1 VKFRKPS
8 TATAIATTALV
19 IAVGGGTA
27 FAASQ
32 LAPGSVGNA
41 QLQNNA
47 VTNPKIKQGT
57 IEADRLSA
65 QARAALKGNQGPAGQ
80 RGPQGPAGKD
90 GTPYTPVTTL
100 TGTWVDHSDGTDGHS
115 SINAGGAQLG
125 GTGTNGGLADKNDYA
140 GIATHVLDGKTPA
153 DLATI
158 SYTESYAM
166 ASDSHFAAP
175 YFKLKLQPSGGA
187 CGADDVVYNP
197 AVQSTNL
204 DYAGETETF
213 KVTDTTSTVGV
224 NNDANPVDGMYPVA
238 IHSANNGAGKDVSNE
253 TICLAEIILGGG
265 SDATNATATINDV
278 TFAGAGVPSR
288 TYQFGS

>member
-1 VKFRKPS
+1 MKFRKPS
-8 TATAIATTALV
+8 AATAIATTALV

-32 LAPGSVGNA
+32 LAPGSVGNK

-57 IEADRLSA
+57 IEEDRLSA
-65 QARAALKGNQGPAGQ
+65 DARAALKGNQGP

-100 TGTWVDHSDGTDGHS
+100 TGTWTDHSDGTDGRS

-125 GTGTNGGLADKNDYA
+125 GTGTNGGLANSNDYA

-153 DLATI
+153 NLATI
-158 SYTESYAM
+158 SYTESYTM
-166 ASDSHFAAP
+166 PSDSHFAAP
-175 YFKLKLQPSGGA
+175 YLKLKLQPSGGS
-187 CGADDVVYNP
+187 CGDDDIVYNP
-197 AVQSTNL
+197 SVQSTNL

-224 NNDANPVDGMYPVA
+224 DDDANPTDGMYPVA
-238 IHSANNGAGKDVSNE
+238 IHSSDNGASKDVSNE

-265 SDATNATATINDV
+265 SDATNAKATINDV
-278 TFAGAGVPSR
+278 TFAGAGLPSR